1 MTKIGAFNK
10 AIPLS
15 NKSSGCYLTDLEKT
29 AIGAIAMGTTS
40 PEAIGSLTGLKKN
53 KVKTLLAILE
63 ETEWDMPAA
72 LERQFG
78 DRADNLTINQESYPI
93 LRQKGAFPCE

>member
-1 MTKIGAFNK
+1 MFIIAETKP
-10 AIPLS
+10 IPLS
-15 NKSSGCYLTDLEKT
+15 SEWSGHYFTDMEKVATT
-29 AIGAIAMGTTS
+29 ALALGTTS
-40 PEAIGSLTGLKKN
+40 LDAISDLTRLKKN

-78 DRADNLTINQESYPI
+78 DRADNLTINQETYSI
-93 LRQKGAFPCE
+93 LRQKGIFPCE

>member
-1 MTKIGAFNK
+1 MQVKPIG

-15 NKSSGCYLTDLEKT
+15 NKWSGHYLSDMEKT

-53 KVKTLLAILE
+53 QVKTLLAILE
-63 ETEWDMPAA
+63 ETEWDIPAA

-78 DRADNLTINQESYPI
+78 DRADNLTINQETYSI
-93 LRQKGAFPCE
+93 LRQKGSFPCE

>member
-1 MTKIGAFNK
+1 MQVKPIGAV
-10 AIPLS
+10 PLS
-15 NKSSGCYLTDLEKT
+15 NKSSGYDLTDLEKT

-40 PEAIGSLTGLKKN
+40 PEAIGSLTGLKKK

-63 ETEWDMPAA
+63 ETDWDMPEA